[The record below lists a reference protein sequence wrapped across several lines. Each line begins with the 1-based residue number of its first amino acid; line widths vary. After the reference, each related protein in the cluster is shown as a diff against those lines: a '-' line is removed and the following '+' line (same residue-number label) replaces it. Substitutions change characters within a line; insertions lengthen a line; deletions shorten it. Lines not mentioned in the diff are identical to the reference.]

1 MGRKTYEKPLGR
13 TPEMTAGW
21 KGNGRLLDLD
31 VDAFMTNVRV
41 SKPASA
47 SSQAPKAAAAAKDE
61 DFFSTFGV

>member
-31 VDAFMTNVRV
+31 
-41 SKPASA
+41 
-47 SSQAPKAAAAAKDE
+47 AAAVESAAAVSME
-61 DFFSTFGV
+61 ARLGGYNALSGLI